1 MRTLPQ
7 AESDQIQPLCRAKEL
22 FTRSTLPLFVFR
34 ILADDPDNAFA
45 LDDFA
50 LVANRLHGSSNF
62 HLLLL
67 S

>member
-1 MRTLPQ
+1 
-7 AESDQIQPLCRAKEL
+7 
-22 FTRSTLPLFVFR
+22 VFR
-34 ILADDPDNAFA
+34 ILADDPDDTFA

-50 LVANRLHGSSNF
+50 LIAHRLHGSSNF

>member
-1 MRTLPQ
+1 M
-7 AESDQIQPLCRAKEL
+7 IRAI
-22 FTRSTLPLFVFR
+22 TARSTLPLFVFR
-34 ILADDPDNAFA
+34 ILADDPDDTFA

-50 LVANRLHGSSNF
+50 FVANRLHGSSNF

>member
-1 MRTLPQ
+1 M
-7 AESDQIQPLCRAKEL
+7 IRAI
-22 FTRSTLPLFVFR
+22 TARSTLPLFVFR

-50 LVANRLHGSSNF
+50 LVTHRLHGSSNF